1 MIKNMK
7 IPFSFPVFAALLV
20 SGLWGCLL
28 IYSARA
34 YGAEP
39 LFMVKRQLLW
49 LVLGFAGLFCGSLIP
64 FRKLLAWRYYIG
76 GVMGLILL
84 YTLLFGLKVNGMRGW
99 LVLFDRIQIQPSE
112 FAKIAFLLICCSFGA
127 QENLTRWQRYI
138 ALGVT
143 AGVFWLLII
152 LQPDFGTAF
161 IFLLGFLIVLYLSG
175 GTWREFLVSFGCA
188 FAGIAGFL
196 IWKQYSFDRILGFL
210 DPDSPTARSAW
221 HLQQFRYTLAQGG
234 VAGSDHNG
242 ALWANAYLPLP
253 HSDSLFATIVE
264 SSGFVGGL
272 IIISAFCVITFVF
285 VRYSMKQDLIPEA
298 RIFIAGI
305 ALMYLAQA
313 LLHISV
319 NVLLLPPTGITLP
332 FLSYGGSSLCST
344 LLAFG
349 IAASASN
356 CSTTAE
362 SAFTAVPEHEE
373 E

>member
-1 MIKNMK
+1 MIKNIK

-34 YGAEP
+34 YGTEP
-39 LFMVKRQLLW
+39 MLMVKRQLLW
-49 LVLGFAGLFCGSLIP
+49 LVLGLTGLFCGSLIP
-64 FRKLLAWRYYIG
+64 FRKLLDWRYYIG
-76 GVMGLILL
+76 GGMIFVLL
-84 YTLLFGLKVNGMRGW
+84 FTLLFGTKVNGMRGW
-99 LVLFDRIQIQPSE
+99 LPLGNFYLQPSE
-112 FAKIAFLLICCSFGA
+112 FAKIVFLLIGCSFGA
-127 QENLTRWQRYI
+127 QSGLSRWQRFF

-143 AGVFWLLII
+143 AGIFWLLII
-152 LQPDFGTAF
+152 LQPDFGTGF

-175 GTWREFLVSFGCA
+175 GSWREFLVSFGCA
-188 FAGIAGFL
+188 LIGIAGFL
-196 IWKQYSFDRILGFL
+196 IWKRYSLDRILGFL
-210 DPDSPTARSAW
+210 NPDSPTAQSAW

-234 VAGSDHNG
+234 IAGSDHNG

-272 IIISAFCVITFVF
+272 IIICAFCVITFVF
-285 VRYSMKQDLIPEA
+285 VRYSLKQDLLPEA

-349 IAASASN
+349 IASSASA
-356 CSTTAE
+356 CRKQECEITANPE
-362 SAFTAVPEHEE
+362 SEE